1 MVGGGLMRRHGAYQ
15 QNDNIL
21 SLPAA
26 ILVGECCTL
35 TQMKIF
41 LNSSDIRT
49 ARIYVDSTA

>member
-1 MVGGGLMRRHGAYQ
+1 MRRHGAYQ